1 MESGGTLAPS
11 TCHLWGDMF
20 RGSAPT
26 KIDDKGRLKVPTGFR
41 RILEE
46 RYGREV
52 FITSVL
58 GDSVLVYPLV
68 VWEVHEER
76 LAALPSTDRTKRR
89 YLERVSYFGQQGR
102 CDGQGRVLVPQLL
115 RESSEMNGEVVV
127 SGRLDHL
134 EVWNRDR
141 LQKRFEEQPFS
152 EEDFEYLAER
162 GI

>member
-1 MESGGTLAPS
+1 
-11 TCHLWGDMF
+11 MF
-20 RGSAPT
+20 RGSAPS

-41 RILEE
+41 RTLED

-52 FITSVL
+52 FTTSVT

-68 VWEVHEER
+68 VWEVLEER

-89 YLERVSYFGQQGR
+89 YLERVSYFGQQGQF
-102 CDGQGRVLVPQLL
+102 DSQGRILVPQLL
-115 RESSEMNGEVVV
+115 RESAEMIGEVVV

-141 LQKRFEEQPFS
+141 LQKLFEEQPFTD
-152 EEDFEYLAER
+152 EDFGYLAER